1 MSKVDQ
7 SNPLERVSKIGFSA
21 ASPLAIAAA
30 LFLIFASAT
39 PSSAQLPP
47 QLESPGGGGIGMDP
61 TDSFKNEDTEIH
73 VKDADI
79 SAIIKIFSKK
89 TKKNYILD
97 ERVKGKVSIYLPS
110 KVSDSEAARVLDAIL
125 SLKGF
130 TIVPVGAD
138 IFKVV
143 PSKDARKTTIPT
155 ILESPEDE
163 PTATVITRLVRLN
176 YVAAED
182 LQNLLNQLVSP
193 DGMISAY
200 ARSNSLVIIDYA
212 DNIKRITDIIDS
224 IDIPSSDTD
233 MTIVPIEHADS
244 AEIAETLKQILG
256 EDKKEDSNSA
266 TQSVDIIR
274 NRLRQAAMARAEG
287 GGAANGD
294 ASGNNAAGL
303 TVAAKA
309 AKIIPDARTNSIILV
324 ANETETMRLRA
335 LISRLDA
342 PINLAS
348 NRFYVYRCQHAS
360 AEDLAGVLGGLTG
373 AGGGSP
379 STQSASSTA
388 GAGLG
393 GGSGFSSGGSS
404 QSRSSRGLGQ
414 SGLSQGSSPKTVN
427 FGENVAITADPSTN
441 SLIIAA
447 SKTDHEKIL
456 ELLRELDIKRRQV
469 LVEATILEVGI
480 ENTTNLGVAF
490 SGSTGGADGGMLF
503 GNGLNNLTGL
513 FSDPTSLSNF
523 TLAAASSGSLKLP
536 GGKTIP
542 SQSVLVRAAQASKNV
557 NVLSAPNIL
566 TTDNE
571 EAQIVVGNNVPFI
584 SSTSTSSENLNN
596 TFNQVDRQ
604 DVGITLRIT
613 PQISSGDFVT
623 LKIFTEVSDVVPST
637 ADSALGPT
645 TTLRTTETTVIV
657 KSGQMIATGGLISDN
672 SSESDEG
679 VPLLKDIPVLGQ
691 LFKVNGDNKRQTNLL
706 IFITPKVIKD
716 QFDAREVS
724 KDYRDD
730 FQQKLNE
737 DSIQPNRGEVLNSPS
752 LDNVAEASVL
762 DGPKP
767 TTITAPSERTQP
779 RIPALDPNAPIS
791 LRSSPPAPKVDQ
803 PLNVPPTKTKLESVN
818 QQSADTMTP
827 GPSILEKIA
836 EENGRPK
843 ANIEK
848 LALSNQFPRGTNF
861 IILRGI
867 SNNPLKA
874 QLPFEYQPGGLTII
888 TATPETA
895 KIASSFF
902 KTGYKIGYKLGNEI
916 LEMEVVAVTDE
927 LEDVAAIVREPI
939 SNWRSLTPYETI
951 NLGNQPW
958 IKR

>member
-1 MSKVDQ
+1 MFA
-7 SNPLERVSKIGFSA
+7 LMIVSAGLWS
-21 ASPLAIAAA
+21 
-30 LFLIFASAT
+30 T
-39 PSSAQLPP
+39 PSIAQLPP
-47 QLESPGGGGIGMDP
+47 GLESPGGVGSGGDP
-61 TDSFKNEDTEIH
+61 SDAFKNQDTEIH

-155 ILESPEDE
+155 ILKTPEDE

-233 MTIVPIEHADS
+233 MTIVPIDHADAS
-244 AEIAETLKQILG
+244 EIAETLKQILG
-256 EDKKEDSNSA
+256 EDKKDDPNAASQ
-266 TQSVDIIR
+266 TVDIIR

-287 GGAANGD
+287 SAGNGD
-294 ASGNNAAGL
+294 ASGGNAAGL

-373 AGGGSP
+373 SGGG
-379 STQSASSTA
+379 ASSATRSS
-388 GAGLG
+388 GSSTL
-393 GGSGFSSGGSS
+393 GGSGGATGGGFSNTGG
-404 QSRSSRGLGQ
+404 QGRSSRSPGQ
-414 SGLSQGSSPKTVN
+414 SGLSQGSSPQTVN

-447 SKTDHEKIL
+447 SKTDYEKIL
-456 ELLRELDIKRRQV
+456 ELLSELDIKRRQV

-480 ENTTNLGVAF
+480 ENSTNLGVAF
-490 SGSTGGADGGMLF
+490 AGSTGGADGGLLA

-513 FSDPTSLSNF
+513 FSDPTALSNF

-542 SQSVLVRAAQASKNV
+542 SQSILVRAAQASKNV

-716 QFDAREVS
+716 QFDAREVT
-724 KDYRDD
+724 KDYRND
-730 FQQKLNE
+730 FQDKLNE
-737 DSIQPNRGEVLNSPS
+737 DGIQPTRGEVLNSPS
-752 LDNVAEASVL
+752 LDNVAEASVIK
-762 DGPKP
+762 GPKP
-767 TTITAPSERTQP
+767 TTITPPAERTQP
-779 RIPALDPNAPIS
+779 KIPDMFDEKTIS
-791 LRSSPPAPKVDQ
+791 IRSSPPAPV
-803 PLNVPPTKTKLESVN
+803 LEELPPQKIQKETSETSVLESISN
-818 QQSADTMTP
+818 EAGYPSA
-827 GPSILEKIA
+827 KH
-836 EENGRPK
+836 R
-843 ANIEK
+843 ANISE
-848 LALSNQFPRGTNF
+848 LTTARQFNPGTTF
-861 IILRGI
+861 IILRGL
-867 SNNPLKA
+867 SDGASFEK
-874 QLPFEYQPGGLTII
+874 LPFNYQKGSLTTL
-888 TATPETA
+888 TASPERA
-895 KIASSFF
+895 QIARSFF
-902 KTGYKIGYKLGNEI
+902 KTGNKVGYRLGTET
-916 LEMEVVAVTDE
+916 LDMEVVGVTDQIEE
-927 LEDVAAIVREPI
+927 LQQI
-939 SNWRSLTPYETI
+939 SSGSSLNWRSLTPHEII

-958 IKR
+958 VKR